1 MDVTI
6 TPHRLE
12 GSVTALSSKSM
23 AHRLLILA
31 ALSQGITDFVCPSL
45 SEDIGATLRCLK
57 ALGAPAMGTRD
68 GLRMVPLTVGGV
80 RHDARLDVGESGST
94 LRFLLPVAAALGQG
108 ATFVGHGRLAQRP
121 LSPLDEQ
128 LEIHGVTLSERGR
141 FPLAVSGTLEGGD
154 FQLPGN
160 VSSQFVSGLLMAAP
174 LLADGAR
181 IAVSEPVESKGYID
195 LTVDALKAFGIHVDE
210 HRETIDD
217 HPVRVYQVPTG
228 SRLVTPGL
236 CTVEG
241 DWSNA
246 AFWLAAGALG
256 PQPLSV
262 TGLDLD
268 SRQGDRAI
276 MAALAMM
283 GARMGR
289 SSGIV
294 AASREALHGRDVD
307 VSGIPDLVP
316 PLAAVAS
323 VAQGTTRLAHAG
335 RLRLKESDRLQT
347 VSAALCALG
356 GRARIEGD
364 DLVIEGVNA
373 LGGGTVDAANDHR
386 IAMMASICAAY
397 ATGPTTILG
406 ADCVSK
412 SYPSFFDDFRALGGI
427 AREEEA

>member
-6 TPHRLE
+6 APHPLD
-12 GSVTALSSKSM
+12 GTVAALPSKSI

-31 ALSQGITDFVCPSL
+31 ALSQGITDLACPSL
-45 SEDIGATLRCLK
+45 SEDIQATLRCLK

-68 GLRMVPLTVGGV
+68 GLRMVPVTVGGA
-80 RHDARLDVGESGST
+80 RRDARLDVGESGST

-128 LEIHGVTLSERGR
+128 LEIHGVTLSECGR

-181 IAVSEPVESKGYID
+181 IAVSEPVESRGYID
-195 LTVDALKAFGIHVDE
+195 LTIDALATFGVSVTVQ
-210 HRETIDD
+210 RETIDGASYS
-217 HPVRVYQVPTG
+217 VFEVPAG
-228 SRLVTPGL
+228 SRLVSPGA
-236 CTVEG
+236 CVVEG

-256 PQPLSV
+256 KQPLAV
-262 TGLDLD
+262 TGLNAQ
-268 SRQGDRAI
+268 SRQGDRSV

-289 SSGIV
+289 ASGIV
-294 AASREALHGRDVD
+294 AASRERLRACRID

-323 VAQGTTRLAHAG
+323 VASGTTHLANAG

-347 VSAALCALG
+347 VSAAIRAMG
-356 GRARIEGD
+356 GKADIVDD
-364 DLVIEGVNA
+364 DLVIQGVDT
-373 LGGGTVDAANDHR
+373 LSGGTVDAAGDHR
-386 IAMMASICAAY
+386 IAMMAAICAAY
-397 ATGPTTILG
+397 ATGPTTIRG
-406 ADCVSK
+406 AHCVSK